1 MSRGRLAEWVNSNL
15 SFRDEYRTIFGREA
29 PYGNC
34 ACPWHQTGVVNTP
47 AAKIYDN
54 RLKCFGQ
61 CGRSY
66 SVFDLLCR
74 FNPERLRSIS
84 ASGVIPEA
92 VLSTTGIDTQESF
105 TFCRRED
112 VPDTLVVGTFEFFEY
127 LTL

>member
-1 MSRGRLAEWVNSNL
+1 MSRGRLVEWVNSNL
-15 SFRDEYRTIFGREA
+15 SFRDEYRIIFGREA

-47 AAKIYDN
+47 AAKIYGN

-74 FNPERLRSIS
+74 FNPERLRTIS
-84 ASGVIPEA
+84 ASGVVPEA
-92 VLSTTGIDTQESF
+92 VLYSGVGNQESF
-105 TFCRRED
+105 MFCRMED
-112 VPDTLVVGTFEFFEY
+112 VPDTLGIGTFEFFEY
-127 LTL
+127 LSL